1 MENCSV
7 SKRAVTY
14 AIANLRRVGA
24 LKVLKPGRWRQ
35 RAEYQLVPAE
45 NWKPIARNRLRT
57 TGPVARKKR
66 HLQGAKNDTHST
78 QPVACLTIEG
88 TTEATTPPV
97 QTSPPPPSAS
107 LTSPKKSKAPASSI
121 ESQPVARAYARE
133 GQRQEEEEEEKD
145 LQGNV
150 NDEVNDDGGGGGGR
164 SWGRRQRQRRHPGDQ
179 RAAAEPAP
187 APSAELHR
195 DPRPAAARAGG
206 DRWRPVLAVPA
217 VALGRGGGR
226 ARRQLGERFFRR
238 QSPGG
243 VRRACTAGSTREGT
257 TPPNPRRRTATA
269 ARRPERRRT
278 DEL

>member
-1 MENCSV
+1 MTHAFQWYAWLEAVNKRPDITPSTVRVAIQLARRADNETGDCHPGEEWLVENCSV

-78 QPVACLTIEG
+78 QPVACLTTEG
-88 TTEATTPPV
+88 TTEGTTPPV

-150 NDEVNDDGGGGGGR
+150 NDEVNDDGGGGGKDLGDDVNVNGGTQGT
-164 SWGRRQRQRRHPGDQ
+164 SALPPSPHQLRRLSFTAIPG
-179 RAAAEPAP
+179 
-187 APSAELHR
+187 L
-195 DPRPAAARAGG
+195 RP
-206 DRWRPVLAVPA
+206 P
-217 VALGRGGGR
+217 GGGR
-226 ARRQLGERFFRR
+226 
-238 QSPGG
+238 
-243 VRRACTAGSTREGT
+243 
-257 TPPNPRRRTATA
+257 
-269 ARRPERRRT
+269 
-278 DEL
+278 